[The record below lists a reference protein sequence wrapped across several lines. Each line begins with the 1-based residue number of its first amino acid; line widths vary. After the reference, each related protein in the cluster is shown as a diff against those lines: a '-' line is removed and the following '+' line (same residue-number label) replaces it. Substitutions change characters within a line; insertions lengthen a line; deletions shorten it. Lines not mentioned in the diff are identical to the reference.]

1 MGSLGL
7 NLIVSVIIGVFI
19 GLGLGKIFGSVYLFI
34 IIFAILGFAAGIY
47 EIYRAVKM
55 QLEKDSQP

>member
-19 GLGLGKIFGSVYLFI
+19 GLGLGKIFGSGYLFI

-47 EIYRAVKM
+47 EIYMAVKK